1 MKPIVTSALRHAHVA
16 AFILVAAAVGCD
28 SSKSDPGSNGTSSGG
43 NSQNPGTQNPSGE
56 NGAPTAYVLGSVVID
71 TEGKRTTYV
80 QAAKSFEG
88 ASFTNANALELAG
101 NGLLMTSGSGI
112 FVGLAEEPTWVRY
125 SVDASGKFT
134 ETGRLSFLNYGVSY
148 IDFANTIVD
157 AETAVSVLTGPKVAV
172 IWNPQTMTITGEV
185 DLSSLAREG
194 WELEAW
200 TTTAYD
206 GKVYIPGRWA
216 DWTGGRIRPGVSL
229 TILDPK
235 TKTFVT
241 AEDDRC
247 SSGGR
252 IVFDAQ
258 GYGYVMADGR
268 SYSIQMYANAA
279 GQQAPVNCLLR
290 IAPGQTTFE
299 KDYYFTI
306 PSLTGGPESI
316 GELDTAKNGTGIA
329 FAKMFHRDQL
339 PAGMEPVD
347 FKFWNEKTTKMWRLE
362 LGNPPTAKPVE
373 GAPFASLGFTPVA
386 LDGFYYSGES
396 PNGGQ
401 TTDVYQIDPATN
413 VATVKFKIDGYFYG
427 IYKVDL
433 K

>member
-1 MKPIVTSALRHAHVA
+1 
-16 AFILVAAAVGCD
+16 
-28 SSKSDPGSNGTSSGG
+28 G
-43 NSQNPGTQNPSGE
+43 NNPPGTTNPDG
-56 NGAPTAYVLGSVVID
+56 GASTPTTYVLGSVVID

-80 QAAKSFEG
+80 QSAKSIDN
-88 ASFTNANALELAG
+88 ASFTNANALEVAG
-101 NGLLMTSGSGI
+101 NGVLLTSGSSL

-125 SVDASGKFT
+125 SVDANGKFT
-134 ETGRLSFLNYGVSY
+134 ETGRLSFLNYGISY
-148 IDFANTIVD
+148 MDFANAIVD
-157 AETAVSVLTGPKVAV
+157 GETAVSVLTGPKVAV
-172 IWNPQTMTITGEV
+172 LWNTQTMTITGEV

-200 TTTAYD
+200 TTTAYN

-216 DWTGGRIRPGVSL
+216 DWTAGRIRPGVSL

-247 SSGGR
+247 TSGGR

-268 SYSIQMYANAA
+268 SYSAQMYAHAA
-279 GQQAPVNCLLR
+279 SQPAPTNCLLR

-299 KDYYFTI
+299 KDYFFTI
-306 PSLTGGPESI
+306 PSLTGGPESM
-316 GELDTAKNGTGIA
+316 GELDTAKNGPGIA

-347 FKFWNEKTTKMWRLE
+347 FEFWDEKATKMWRLE

-373 GAPFASLGFTPVA
+373 GVPFAALGFTPVA
-386 LDGFYYSGES
+386 LDGLYYSGES
-396 PNGGQ
+396 PDGGK
-401 TTDVYQIDPATN
+401 TSDVYEIDPATN
-413 VATVKFKIDGYFYG
+413 VAKVKFKIDGYFYG
-427 IYKVDL
+427 VAKVEL